1 MKDNKFKNQMEEH
14 VSLTIH
20 WTVSVKKNAS
30 FYYEVLQRVLLL
42 NYQKKKNARVSET
55 FFQTH
60 SVHVLKGNE
69 KKNAGLN
76 ETFCQTHGVHVL
88 NGIEKT
94 V

>member
-1 MKDNKFKNQMEEH
+1 M
-14 VSLTIH
+14 
-20 WTVSVKKNAS
+20 
-30 FYYEVLQRVLLL
+30 

-55 FFQTH
+55 FCQTH
-60 SVHVLKGNE
+60 GVHVLKGNE

>member
-1 MKDNKFKNQMEEH
+1 M
-14 VSLTIH
+14 
-20 WTVSVKKNAS
+20 
-30 FYYEVLQRVLLL
+30 

-60 SVHVLKGNE
+60 GVHVLKGNE

-88 NGIEKT
+88 NGIEMT